1 MGILGCEYAPLV
13 QRQRHVCLLASTNVG
28 SGSGDAFWLAIS
40 VSHVT
45 HISFRIRYMA
55 GYVIAFPRNS
65 NSG

>member
-28 SGSGDAFWLAIS
+28 SGSGDVFWLAIS

-55 GYVIAFPRNS
+55 GYVIAFPRKS